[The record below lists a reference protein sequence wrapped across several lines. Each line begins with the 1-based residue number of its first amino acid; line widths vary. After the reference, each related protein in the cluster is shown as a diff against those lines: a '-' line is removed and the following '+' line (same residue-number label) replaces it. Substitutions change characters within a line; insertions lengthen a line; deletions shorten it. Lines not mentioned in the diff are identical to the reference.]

1 MALSDAL
8 KAVNDAVQDL
18 TSLHVQTFT
27 GQLGIP
33 IDDQQGFK
41 DIRVA
46 VEEAKA
52 AGTIT
57 VVADSLIQFDGDSYN
72 FVAADAPSAI
82 LKAHESAVLA
92 GLKSRQALLEL
103 GREALGL

>member
-8 KAVNDAVQDL
+8 KTVNNAVKDL

-27 GQLGIP
+27 GEIGID
-33 IDDQQGFK
+33 IGDQKGFAE
-41 DIRVA
+41 IRKA
-46 VEEAKA
+46 IEDAKT
-52 AGTIT
+52 AGDLT

-72 FVAADAPSAI
+72 FIAADAPATI

-103 GREALGL
+103 GKDALGL